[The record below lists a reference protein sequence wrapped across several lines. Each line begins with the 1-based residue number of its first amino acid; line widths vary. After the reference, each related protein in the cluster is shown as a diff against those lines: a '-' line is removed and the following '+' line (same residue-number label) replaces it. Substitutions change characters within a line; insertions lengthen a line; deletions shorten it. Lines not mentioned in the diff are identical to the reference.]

1 MLVYLDE
8 SYREAKTPNCKS
20 TIAAICI
27 PEAKYR
33 AFELDLFRLEKHF
46 WKVQE
51 PTDLELK
58 GRLLMSEHA
67 IELPKNREFIRQ
79 LIALLKE
86 YGIVPFAVVEDGS
99 IPLATLKPDHLPAL
113 YRAILRRIDRFMVE
127 KQPDDHA
134 ILFFDGIDH
143 QTNQKVAVSFTR
155 YMFRHQAGI
164 QHQHILPVPNFS
176 DSLVTPGIQL
186 ADVIAYCMNER
197 HVGHAKRGHL
207 EDFFLEFRNLTFT
220 YENPDE
226 DFVLWGF
233 QRTGTGKYGVD
244 EPETPEDEAQPE
256 LL

>member
-20 TIAAICI
+20 TIAAVCI
-27 PEAKYR
+27 PEVKYR
-33 AFELDLFRLEKHF
+33 AFEMDLVRLKKHF
-46 WKVQE
+46 WKPQE

-58 GRLLMSEHA
+58 GRLLLSDHA
-67 IELPKNREFIRQ
+67 IGLPKNREFIRQ
-79 LIALLKE
+79 LVALLKE
-86 YGIVPFAVVEDGS
+86 YDIVPFAVVEDGS
-99 IPLATLKPDHLPAL
+99 IPLATLKPDHLPSL
-113 YRAILRRIDRFMVE
+113 YRAVLRRVDRFMVE
-127 KQPDDHA
+127 KHPSDHA

-143 QTNQKVAVSFTR
+143 QTNQKIAVSFTS

-186 ADVIAYCMNER
+186 ADVIAYCVNER
-197 HVGHAKRGHL
+197 HVGHAKPGHL
-207 EDFFLEFRNLTFT
+207 EDFFLDFRNLTFT
-220 YENPDE
+220 HENPDE

-233 QRTGTGKYGVD
+233 QRIGTSKQD
-244 EPETPEDEAQPE
+244 TEETETPGSGDQPT